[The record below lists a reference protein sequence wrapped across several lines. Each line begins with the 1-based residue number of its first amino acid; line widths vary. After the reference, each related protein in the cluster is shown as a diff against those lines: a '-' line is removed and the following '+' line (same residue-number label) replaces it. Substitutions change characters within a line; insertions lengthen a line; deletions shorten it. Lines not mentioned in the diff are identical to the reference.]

1 MQPLEQFHRYAIK
14 YQLSVTAVLLWQQV
28 YFTMSEKGSYT
39 KVQLSTSVLQALLQ
53 VTRSGLQG
61 ARQSLINKG
70 LLVIEQDEQ
79 QNIAYTLKLA
89 WIDLDIL
96 LARWEEN
103 HGKPLDET
111 GRKAMTEPL
120 AQPVY
125 QMEMP
130 DRTAKPGMDRALV
143 NESVQ
148 DWSAIGQTIDSTY
161 DWSAM
166 EQEHDNSYGWSVT
179 EQEKDDTYGWSTT
192 EQENDNTYGWSV
204 TEQEHDDSYGWSTVE
219 KNAATSNK
227 TNSDRKTGGQSTF
240 CKAMPAHYTGGDVL
254 LNGSYRKRLAQFI
267 EKYNSLDL
275 RGKLESWIAMR
286 QENGWT
292 LGSWGL
298 DTLLEK
304 LVMLGNGEIKVMAA
318 IVKQSLE
325 RRWKGFHKL
334 RMGGN
339 VSGEKLRQQ
348 EGQAGKAGWQQQN
361 GRPQNHGMGGKFVGG
376 ATDWD
381 LSFLEE

>member
-1 MQPLEQFHRYAIK
+1 
-14 YQLSVTAVLLWQQV
+14 
-28 YFTMSEKGSYT
+28 
-39 KVQLSTSVLQALLQ
+39 
-53 VTRSGLQG
+53 
-61 ARQSLINKG
+61 
-70 LLVIEQDEQ
+70 
-79 QNIAYTLKLA
+79 
-89 WIDLDIL
+89 
-96 LARWEEN
+96 
-103 HGKPLDET
+103 
-111 GRKAMTEPL
+111 
-120 AQPVY
+120 
-125 QMEMP
+125 
-130 DRTAKPGMDRALV
+130 MDRALV
-143 NESVQ
+143 NQSVQ
-148 DWSAIGQTIDSTY
+148 EQSAIEQTID
-161 DWSAM
+161 D
-166 EQEHDNSYGWSVT
+166 
-179 EQEKDDTYGWSTT
+179 
-192 EQENDNTYGWSV
+192 TYGWSV
-204 TEQEHDDSYGWSTVE
+204 TEQEHDNNYGWSATEQEKDNTYGWSVTEQKHDDSNGWPTVE
-219 KNAATSNK
+219 QNAVASND
-227 TNSDRKTGGQSTF
+227 NSNRKTGKQSTF
-240 CKAMPAHYTGGDVL
+240 SKAMPAHYTGGDVL
-254 LNGSYRKRLAQFI
+254 LNGSYRSRLAQFT

-348 EGQAGKAGWQQQN
+348 EAQTGKSGWQQQN
-361 GRPQNHGMGGKFVGG
+361 VRPQNHGMGGKFIG

>member
-1 MQPLEQFHRYAIK
+1 MMQPLEQFHRYAIK

-28 YFTMSEKGSYT
+28 YFMSSEKGSYT

-111 GRKAMTEPL
+111 GRKAMAEPL
-120 AQPVY
+120 AEPAY

-130 DRTAKPGMDRALV
+130 DRAAKPSMDRALAS
-143 NESVQ
+143 ESVQ
-148 DWSAIGQTIDSTY
+148 DWSA
-161 DWSAM
+161 M
-166 EQEHDNSYGWSVT
+166 EREHDDSYGWSVT
-179 EQEKDDTYGWSTT
+179 EQE
-192 EQENDNTYGWSV
+192 NDNTYGC
-204 TEQEHDDSYGWSTVE
+204 STVE
-219 KNAATSNK
+219 KNTATSKADSN
-227 TNSDRKTGGQSTF
+227 RKTGRQSTF

-254 LNGSYRKRLAQFI
+254 LNGSYRKRLAQFT

-325 RRWKGFHKL
+325 RRWKGFYKL

-339 VSGEKLRQQ
+339 VSGEKLRRQ

-361 GRPQNHGMGGKFVGG
+361 MRPQSSGMGGKFVGG

>member
-1 MQPLEQFHRYAIK
+1 MMQPLEQFHRYAIK

-28 YFTMSEKGSYT
+28 YFMSSEKGSYT

-111 GRKAMTEPL
+111 GRKAMAEPL
-120 AQPVY
+120 AEPAY

-130 DRTAKPGMDRALV
+130 DRAATPSMDKALV
-143 NESVQ
+143 NQSAQ
-148 DWSAIGQTIDSTY
+148 DQSAIEQTI
-161 DWSAM
+161 
-166 EQEHDNSYGWSVT
+166 
-179 EQEKDDTYGWSTT
+179 
-192 EQENDNTYGWSV
+192 DNTYGWSV
-204 TEQEHDDSYGWSTVE
+204 TEQKSNNNYGWSVTEQKHDDSYGWSATEQEKDNTYCWSVTEQKHDDSYGWPTVE
-219 KNAATSNK
+219 KNTATNK
-227 TNSDRKTGGQSTF
+227 TNSNRKTGKQSTF

-254 LNGSYRKRLAQFI
+254 LNGSYRKRLAQFT

-348 EGQAGKAGWQQQN
+348 EGQTGKSGWQQQN
-361 GRPQNHGMGGKFVGG
+361 VRPQSNGMGGKFVG

>member
-96 LARWEEN
+96 LTRWEEN

-111 GRKAMTEPL
+111 GRKAMAEPL
-120 AQPVY
+120 AEPAY

-130 DRTAKPGMDRALV
+130 DRAAKPSMDRALAS
-143 NESVQ
+143 ESVQ
-148 DWSAIGQTIDSTY
+148 DWSA
-161 DWSAM
+161 M
-166 EQEHDNSYGWSVT
+166 EREHDDSYGWSVT
-179 EQEKDDTYGWSTT
+179 EQE
-192 EQENDNTYGWSV
+192 NDNTYGC
-204 TEQEHDDSYGWSTVE
+204 STVE
-219 KNAATSNK
+219 KNTATSKADSN
-227 TNSDRKTGGQSTF
+227 RKTGRQSTF

-254 LNGSYRKRLAQFI
+254 LNGSYRKRLAQFT

>member
-103 HGKPLDET
+103 RGKPLDET
-111 GRKAMTEPL
+111 GRKAMAEPL
-120 AQPVY
+120 AEPAY

-130 DRTAKPGMDRALV
+130 DRAAKPGIDRALI
-143 NESVQ
+143 NESTQ
-148 DWSAIGQTIDSTY
+148 DQSASKQAI
-161 DWSAM
+161 
-166 EQEHDNSYGWSVT
+166 
-179 EQEKDDTYGWSTT
+179 
-192 EQENDNTYGWSV
+192 DNTYGWSA
-204 TEQEHDDSYGWSTVE
+204 TGQEHDDSYGWSAAE
-219 KNAATSNK
+219 QSNATSK
-227 TNSDRKTGGQSTF
+227 TNSNRKTGRQGTF
-240 CKAMPAHYTGGDVL
+240 CKAMPAHYTSGDVL
-254 LNGSYRKRLAQFI
+254 LNGSYRSRLAQFT

-304 LVMLGNGEIKVMAA
+304 LVMLGNGEIKAMAA

-348 EGQAGKAGWQQQN
+348 EGQTGKVSWQQQN
-361 GRPQNHGMGGKFVGG
+361 MRPQNHGMEVGNLWG
-376 ATDWD
+376 ERRIGI
-381 LSFLEE
+381 SHF

>member
-28 YFTMSEKGSYT
+28 YFMSSEKGSYT
-39 KVQLSTSVLQALLQ
+39 KMQLSTSVLQALLQ

-61 ARQSLINKG
+61 ARQSLINNG

-111 GRKAMTEPL
+111 GRKAMSEPL
-120 AQPVY
+120 AEPAY

-130 DRTAKPGMDRALV
+130 DRAAKPGMDRALV
-143 NESVQ
+143 NDATQ
-148 DWSAIGQTIDSTY
+148 DQSASKQAI
-161 DWSAM
+161 
-166 EQEHDNSYGWSVT
+166 
-179 EQEKDDTYGWSTT
+179 
-192 EQENDNTYGWSV
+192 DNTYGWSV
-204 TEQEHDDSYGWSTVE
+204 TEQEHDDTYGWSATEQEHDDTYGWSATEQEHDNTYGWSAMEQKHDDTYGWSTVE
-219 KNAATSNK
+219 QKNAASN
-227 TNSDRKTGGQSTF
+227 TNSNGKTGRQSTF
-240 CKAMPAHYTGGDVL
+240 RKAMPAHYTSGDVL
-254 LNGSYRKRLAQFI
+254 LNGSYRKRLAQFT

-318 IVKQSLE
+318 IVKQSLD

-348 EGQAGKAGWQQQN
+348 EAQTGKTSWQQQN
-361 GRPQNHGMGGKFVGG
+361 TRPQSNGMGGKFVGG

>member
-1 MQPLEQFHRYAIK
+1 M
-14 YQLSVTAVLLWQQV
+14 
-28 YFTMSEKGSYT
+28 
-39 KVQLSTSVLQALLQ
+39 
-53 VTRSGLQG
+53 
-61 ARQSLINKG
+61 
-70 LLVIEQDEQ
+70 
-79 QNIAYTLKLA
+79 
-89 WIDLDIL
+89 DIL

-111 GRKAMTEPL
+111 GRKAMAEPL
-120 AQPVY
+120 AEPAY

-130 DRTAKPGMDRALV
+130 DRAATPSMNRALV
-143 NESVQ
+143 NQSVQ
-148 DWSAIGQTIDSTY
+148 EQSAIEQTID
-161 DWSAM
+161 
-166 EQEHDNSYGWSVT
+166 NSDGWSVT
-179 EQEKDDTYGWSTT
+179 EQKHDDSNGWSTA
-192 EQENDNTYGWSV
+192 ENNT
-204 TEQEHDDSYGWSTVE
+204 
-219 KNAATSNK
+219 ATSKANF
-227 TNSDRKTGGQSTF
+227 NRKTGRQSTF

-254 LNGSYRKRLAQFI
+254 LNGSYRSRLAQFT

-348 EGQAGKAGWQQQN
+348 EGQTVKSGWKQQN
-361 GRPQNHGMGGKFVGG
+361 MRPQNHGMGGKFVG

>member
-1 MQPLEQFHRYAIK
+1 
-14 YQLSVTAVLLWQQV
+14 
-28 YFTMSEKGSYT
+28 
-39 KVQLSTSVLQALLQ
+39 
-53 VTRSGLQG
+53 
-61 ARQSLINKG
+61 
-70 LLVIEQDEQ
+70 
-79 QNIAYTLKLA
+79 
-89 WIDLDIL
+89 
-96 LARWEEN
+96 
-103 HGKPLDET
+103 
-111 GRKAMTEPL
+111 
-120 AQPVY
+120 
-125 QMEMP
+125 
-130 DRTAKPGMDRALV
+130 
-143 NESVQ
+143 
-148 DWSAIGQTIDSTY
+148 
-161 DWSAM
+161 
-166 EQEHDNSYGWSVT
+166 
-179 EQEKDDTYGWSTT
+179 
-192 EQENDNTYGWSV
+192 
-204 TEQEHDDSYGWSTVE
+204 
-219 KNAATSNK
+219 
-227 TNSDRKTGGQSTF
+227 
-240 CKAMPAHYTGGDVL
+240 MPAHYTGGDVL
-254 LNGSYRKRLAQFI
+254 LNGSYRSRLAQFT

-348 EGQAGKAGWQQQN
+348 EVQTVKSGWKQQN
-361 GRPQNHGMGGKFVGG
+361 VRPQSNGMGGKFVGG

>member
-28 YFTMSEKGSYT
+28 YFMSSEKGSYT

-111 GRKAMTEPL
+111 GRKAMAEPL
-120 AQPVY
+120 AEPAY

-130 DRTAKPGMDRALV
+130 DRAATPSMDKALV
-143 NESVQ
+143 NQSAQ
-148 DWSAIGQTIDSTY
+148 DQSAIEQTIDNT
-161 DWSAM
+161 
-166 EQEHDNSYGWSVT
+166 YGWSVT
-179 EQEKDDTYGWSTT
+179 EQKSNNNYGWSAT
-192 EQENDNTYGWSV
+192 EQEKDNTYGWSV
-204 TEQEHDDSYGWSTVE
+204 TEQEKDNTYCWSVTEQKHDNTCGWPTVE
-219 KNAATSNK
+219 QNAVASND
-227 TNSDRKTGGQSTF
+227 NSTRKTGKQSTF

-254 LNGSYRKRLAQFI
+254 LNGSYRSRLAQFT

-348 EGQAGKAGWQQQN
+348 EGQTGKSGWKQQN
-361 GRPQNHGMGGKFVGG
+361 MRPQNHGMGGKFVG

>member
-28 YFTMSEKGSYT
+28 YFMSSEKGSYT

-111 GRKAMTEPL
+111 GRKAMAEPL
-120 AQPVY
+120 AEPAY

-130 DRTAKPGMDRALV
+130 DRAVTPSMDRALV
-143 NESVQ
+143 SESGQ
-148 DWSAIGQTIDSTY
+148 DQSAIGQTID
-161 DWSAM
+161 
-166 EQEHDNSYGWSVT
+166 
-179 EQEKDDTYGWSTT
+179 
-192 EQENDNTYGWSV
+192 NTYSWSV
-204 TEQEHDDSYGWSTVE
+204 TEQEHDDTYGWPTVE
-219 KNAATSNK
+219 QNTATSK
-227 TNSDRKTGGQSTF
+227 ANSNRKTGRQSTF

-254 LNGSYRKRLAQFI
+254 LNGSYRKRLAQFT

-318 IVKQSLE
+318 IVKQSLD
-325 RRWKGFHKL
+325 RCWKGFHKL

-339 VSGEKLRQQ
+339 VSG
-348 EGQAGKAGWQQQN
+348 GKTAPTGRADGEIRMETTECAPAESWYGWKVCWSD
-361 GRPQNHGMGGKFVGG
+361 GLGFIVFRGVTG
-376 ATDWD
+376 
-381 LSFLEE
+381 LSFGWWSRELFMSLEQ

>member
-1 MQPLEQFHRYAIK
+1 M
-14 YQLSVTAVLLWQQV
+14 
-28 YFTMSEKGSYT
+28 
-39 KVQLSTSVLQALLQ
+39 QLSTSVLQALLQ

-61 ARQSLINKG
+61 ARQSLINNG

-111 GRKAMTEPL
+111 GRKVMSEPL
-120 AQPVY
+120 AEPAY
-125 QMEMP
+125 QMELP
-130 DRTAKPGMDRALV
+130 DRTAKPNMDRVLV
-143 NESVQ
+143 SESVQ
-148 DWSAIGQTIDSTY
+148 DWSAVGQMT
-161 DWSAM
+161 
-166 EQEHDNSYGWSVT
+166 
-179 EQEKDDTYGWSTT
+179 DDTYGWSTT
-192 EQENDNTYGWSV
+192 EQN
-204 TEQEHDDSYGWSTVE
+204 
-219 KNAATSNK
+219 NAASN
-227 TNSDRKTGGQSTF
+227 TNSNGKTGRQSTF
-240 CKAMPAHYTGGDVL
+240 RKAIPAHYTSGDVL
-254 LNGSYRKRLAQFI
+254 LNGSYRSRLAQFT

-318 IVKQSLE
+318 IVKQSLD

-348 EGQAGKAGWQQQN
+348 EAQTGKVSWNWQQQN
-361 GRPQNHGMGGKFVGG
+361 TRPQSNGMGGKFIG

>member
-28 YFTMSEKGSYT
+28 YFMSSEKGSYT

-96 LARWEEN
+96 LTRWEEN

-111 GRKAMTEPL
+111 GRKAMAEPL
-120 AQPVY
+120 AEPAY

-130 DRTAKPGMDRALV
+130 DRAATPSMDKALV
-143 NESVQ
+143 NQSAQEQ
-148 DWSAIGQTIDSTY
+148 SAIEQTI
-161 DWSAM
+161 
-166 EQEHDNSYGWSVT
+166 DNSYGWSVT
-179 EQEKDDTYGWSTT
+179 EQKHDDNYGWPTV
-192 EQENDNTYGWSV
+192 G
-204 TEQEHDDSYGWSTVE
+204 QEHDNNYGWSTVE
-219 KNAATSNK
+219 QNAVASND
-227 TNSDRKTGGQSTF
+227 NSTRKTGRQSTF

-254 LNGSYRKRLAQFI
+254 LNGSYRKRLAQFT

-348 EGQAGKAGWQQQN
+348 EGQTGKSGWKQQN
-361 GRPQNHGMGGKFVGG
+361 MRPQNHGMGGKFMG

>member
-1 MQPLEQFHRYAIK
+1 MMQPLEQFHRYAIK

-96 LARWEEN
+96 LTRWEEN

-130 DRTAKPGMDRALV
+130 DRAAKPSMDRALAS
-143 NESVQ
+143 ESVQ
-148 DWSAIGQTIDSTY
+148 DQSAIGQTID
-161 DWSAM
+161 
-166 EQEHDNSYGWSVT
+166 
-179 EQEKDDTYGWSTT
+179 DTYGWSA
-192 EQENDNTYGWSV
+192 
-204 TEQEHDDSYGWSTVE
+204 TEQEHDDSYGWSAVE
-219 KNAATSNK
+219 NNTAASK
-227 TNSDRKTGGQSTF
+227 TNSNRKTGRQSTF

-254 LNGSYRKRLAQFI
+254 LNGSYRKRLAQFT

>member
-28 YFTMSEKGSYT
+28 YFMSSEKGSYT

-111 GRKAMTEPL
+111 GRKAMAEPL
-120 AQPVY
+120 AEPAY

-130 DRTAKPGMDRALV
+130 DRATTPSMDKALV
-143 NESVQ
+143 NQSAQ
-148 DWSAIGQTIDSTY
+148 DQSAIEQTIDNT
-161 DWSAM
+161 
-166 EQEHDNSYGWSVT
+166 YGWSVT
-179 EQEKDDTYGWSTT
+179 EQKSNNNYGWSAT
-192 EQENDNTYGWSV
+192 EQEKDNTYGWSV
-204 TEQEHDDSYGWSTVE
+204 TEQEKDNTYCWSVTEQKHDDSNGWSTAE
-219 KNAATSNK
+219 NNTATSKANF
-227 TNSDRKTGGQSTF
+227 NRKTGRQSTF

-254 LNGSYRKRLAQFI
+254 LNGSYRSRLAQFT

-348 EGQAGKAGWQQQN
+348 EGQTGKSGWKQQN
-361 GRPQNHGMGGKFVGG
+361 MRPQNHGMGGKFVG

>member
-1 MQPLEQFHRYAIK
+1 MLSARSRASERNKATKAEQNHQHTGKGGNTMMQPLEQFHRYAIK

-111 GRKAMTEPL
+111 GRKAMAEPL
-120 AQPVY
+120 AEPAY

-130 DRTAKPGMDRALV
+130 DRAAKLGIDRALI
-143 NESVQ
+143 NESTQ
-148 DWSAIGQTIDSTY
+148 DQSAIGQTI
-161 DWSAM
+161 
-166 EQEHDNSYGWSVT
+166 
-179 EQEKDDTYGWSTT
+179 DDTYGWSTT

-219 KNAATSNK
+219 KMLQQVIKPTPTEKPA
-227 TNSDRKTGGQSTF
+227 D
-240 CKAMPAHYTGGDVL
+240 KAPSV
-254 LNGSYRKRLAQFI
+254 RLCQLIILA
-267 EKYNSLDL
+267 
-275 RGKLESWIAMR
+275 
-286 QENGWT
+286 
-292 LGSWGL
+292 
-298 DTLLEK
+298 
-304 LVMLGNGEIKVMAA
+304 VMYC
-318 IVKQSLE
+318 
-325 RRWKGFHKL
+325 
-334 RMGGN
+334 
-339 VSGEKLRQQ
+339 
-348 EGQAGKAGWQQQN
+348 
-361 GRPQNHGMGGKFVGG
+361 
-376 ATDWD
+376 
-381 LSFLEE
+381 

>member
-1 MQPLEQFHRYAIK
+1 MMQPLEQFHRYAIK

-96 LARWEEN
+96 LTRWEEN

-130 DRTAKPGMDRALV
+130 DRAAKPSMDRALI
-143 NESVQ
+143 NDATQ
-148 DWSAIGQTIDSTY
+148 DQSASKQAIDNT
-161 DWSAM
+161 
-166 EQEHDNSYGWSVT
+166 YGWSAT
-179 EQEKDDTYGWSTT
+179 GQEKDD
-192 EQENDNTYGWSV
+192 TYGWSV
-204 TEQEHDDSYGWSTVE
+204 TEQEHDDSYGWS
-219 KNAATSNK
+219 ATEQSNVASK
-227 TNSDRKTGGQSTF
+227 DNSNRKTG
-240 CKAMPAHYTGGDVL
+240 
-254 LNGSYRKRLAQFI
+254 R
-267 EKYNSLDL
+267 
-275 RGKLESWIAMR
+275 
-286 QENGWT
+286 
-292 LGSWGL
+292 
-298 DTLLEK
+298 
-304 LVMLGNGEIKVMAA
+304 
-318 IVKQSLE
+318 
-325 RRWKGFHKL
+325 
-334 RMGGN
+334 
-339 VSGEKLRQQ
+339 
-348 EGQAGKAGWQQQN
+348 
-361 GRPQNHGMGGKFVGG
+361 
-376 ATDWD
+376 
-381 LSFLEE
+381 

>member
-111 GRKAMTEPL
+111 GRKAMAEPL
-120 AQPVY
+120 AEPAY

-130 DRTAKPGMDRALV
+130 DRAAKPGMDRALI
-143 NESVQ
+143 NESTQ
-148 DWSAIGQTIDSTY
+148 DQSASKQTIDNT
-161 DWSAM
+161 
-166 EQEHDNSYGWSVT
+166 YGWSATGQENDDTYGWSDT
-179 EQEKDDTYGWSTT
+179 EQENDDTYGWSTV
-192 EQENDNTYGWSV
+192 EQNAVTSKDN
-204 TEQEHDDSYGWSTVE
+204 
-219 KNAATSNK
+219 SN
-227 TNSDRKTGGQSTF
+227 RKTGRQSTF

-254 LNGSYRKRLAQFI
+254 LNGSYRKRLAQFT

-348 EGQAGKAGWQQQN
+348 EGQTGKAGWQQQN
-361 GRPQNHGMGGKFVGG
+361 VRPQNHGMGGKFVG

>member
-1 MQPLEQFHRYAIK
+1 MMQPLEQFHRYAIK

-111 GRKAMTEPL
+111 GRKAMAEPL
-120 AQPVY
+120 AEPAY

-130 DRTAKPGMDRALV
+130 DRAAKPSMDRALAS
-143 NESVQ
+143 ESVQ
-148 DWSAIGQTIDSTY
+148 DWSA
-161 DWSAM
+161 M
-166 EQEHDNSYGWSVT
+166 ER
-179 EQEKDDTYGWSTT
+179 
-192 EQENDNTYGWSV
+192 
-204 TEQEHDDSYGWSTVE
+204 EHDDSYGWSTVE

-254 LNGSYRKRLAQFI
+254 LNGSYRKRLAQFT

-361 GRPQNHGMGGKFVGG
+361 MRPQSSGMGGKFVGG

>member
-28 YFTMSEKGSYT
+28 YFMSSEKGSYT

-111 GRKAMTEPL
+111 GRKAMAEPL
-120 AQPVY
+120 AEPAY

-130 DRTAKPGMDRALV
+130 DRAATPSMDKALV
-143 NESVQ
+143 NQSAQ
-148 DWSAIGQTIDSTY
+148 DQSAIEQTI
-161 DWSAM
+161 
-166 EQEHDNSYGWSVT
+166 
-179 EQEKDDTYGWSTT
+179 
-192 EQENDNTYGWSV
+192 DNTYGWSV
-204 TEQEHDDSYGWSTVE
+204 TEQKSNNNYGWSVTEQKHDDSYGWSATEQEKDNTYGWSVMEQKHDNTCGWPTVE
-219 KNAATSNK
+219 QHTATSK
-227 TNSDRKTGGQSTF
+227 ANSTRTTGKPSTF

-254 LNGSYRKRLAQFI
+254 LNGSYRSRLAQFT

-275 RGKLESWIAMR
+275 RGKLESWITMR

-304 LVMLGNGEIKVMAA
+304 LVMLGNGEIKMMAA

-348 EGQAGKAGWQQQN
+348 EAQTGKSGWQQQN
-361 GRPQNHGMGGKFVGG
+361 MRPQNHGMGGKFVGG

>member
-111 GRKAMTEPL
+111 GRKAMAEPL
-120 AQPVY
+120 AEPAY
-125 QMEMP
+125 QMELP
-130 DRTAKPGMDRALV
+130 DRAAKPSMDRALV
-143 NESVQ
+143 SESVQ
-148 DWSAIGQTIDSTY
+148 DQSAIGQTINDT
-161 DWSAM
+161 
-166 EQEHDNSYGWSVT
+166 YGWSVT
-179 EQEKDDTYGWSTT
+179 EQEHDDSYGWSVT

-254 LNGSYRKRLAQFI
+254 LNGSYRKRLAQFT

-361 GRPQNHGMGGKFVGG
+361 MRPQNHGMGGKFVGG

>member
-1 MQPLEQFHRYAIK
+1 MMQPLEQFHRYAIK

-96 LARWEEN
+96 LTRWEEN

-111 GRKAMTEPL
+111 GRKAMAEPL
-120 AQPVY
+120 AEPAY

-130 DRTAKPGMDRALV
+130 DRAAKPGMERALAS
-143 NESVQ
+143 ESVQ
-148 DWSAIGQTIDSTY
+148 DQSASKQAID
-161 DWSAM
+161 
-166 EQEHDNSYGWSVT
+166 N
-179 EQEKDDTYGWSTT
+179 TYGWSTT
-192 EQENDNTYGWSV
+192 EPKHDNTYGWFATEQKNDNTYDWSA
-204 TEQEHDDSYGWSTVE
+204 TEQEHDDTYGWSTVE
-219 KNAATSNK
+219 KNTATNK
-227 TNSDRKTGGQSTF
+227 TNSNRETGRQSTF

-254 LNGSYRKRLAQFI
+254 LNGSYRKRLAQFT
-267 EKYNSLDL
+267 EKYNSLEL

-348 EGQAGKAGWQQQN
+348 EGQTGKANWQQRN
-361 GRPQNHGMGGKFVGG
+361 MRPQNHGMGGKFVGG

>member
-1 MQPLEQFHRYAIK
+1 MMQPLEQFHRYAIK

-28 YFTMSEKGSYT
+28 YFMSSEKGSYT

-111 GRKAMTEPL
+111 GRKAMAEPL
-120 AQPVY
+120 AEPAY

-130 DRTAKPGMDRALV
+130 DRAAKPSMDRALV
-143 NESVQ
+143 NQSVQ
-148 DWSAIGQTIDSTY
+148 EQSAIEQTID
-161 DWSAM
+161 D
-166 EQEHDNSYGWSVT
+166 
-179 EQEKDDTYGWSTT
+179 
-192 EQENDNTYGWSV
+192 TYGWSV
-204 TEQEHDDSYGWSTVE
+204 TEQKSDNNYGWSTVE
-219 KNAATSNK
+219 QNAATSKANF
-227 TNSDRKTGGQSTF
+227 NRKTGRQSTF

-254 LNGSYRKRLAQFI
+254 LNGSYRKRLAQFT

-348 EGQAGKAGWQQQN
+348 EGQTGKSGWKQQN
-361 GRPQNHGMGGKFVGG
+361 MRPQNHGMGGKFVG

>member
-96 LARWEEN
+96 LTRWEEN

-111 GRKAMTEPL
+111 GRKAMAEPL
-120 AQPVY
+120 AQPAY
-125 QMEMP
+125 QMELP
-130 DRTAKPGMDRALV
+130 DRAGKANMDRALV
-143 NESVQ
+143 SESVQ
-148 DWSAIGQTIDSTY
+148 DWSVTEQENDST
-161 DWSAM
+161 
-166 EQEHDNSYGWSVT
+166 YGWSVT
-179 EQEKDDTYGWSTT
+179 EQEH
-192 EQENDNTYGWSV
+192 DNTYGWSV

-254 LNGSYRKRLAQFI
+254 LNGSYRKRLAQFT

-348 EGQAGKAGWQQQN
+348 EGQAGKAGWQQRN
-361 GRPQNHGMGGKFVGG
+361 VRPQNHGMGGKFVG

>member
-111 GRKAMTEPL
+111 GRKAMAEPL
-120 AQPVY
+120 AEPAY

-130 DRTAKPGMDRALV
+130 DRAAKPSMDRALAS
-143 NESVQ
+143 ESVQ
-148 DWSAIGQTIDSTY
+148 DWSA
-161 DWSAM
+161 M
-166 EQEHDNSYGWSVT
+166 EREHDDSYGWSVT
-179 EQEKDDTYGWSTT
+179 EQE
-192 EQENDNTYGWSV
+192 NDNTYGC
-204 TEQEHDDSYGWSTVE
+204 STVE
-219 KNAATSNK
+219 KNTATSKADSN
-227 TNSDRKTGGQSTF
+227 RKTGRQSTF

-254 LNGSYRKRLAQFI
+254 LNGSYRKRLAQFT

-325 RRWKGFHKL
+325 RRWKGFYKL

-339 VSGEKLRQQ
+339 VSGEKLRRQ

-361 GRPQNHGMGGKFVGG
+361 VCPQSNGMGGKFVGG

>member
-111 GRKAMTEPL
+111 GRKAMAEPL
-120 AQPVY
+120 AEPAY

-130 DRTAKPGMDRALV
+130 DRAAKPSMDRALI
-143 NESVQ
+143 NDATQ
-148 DWSAIGQTIDSTY
+148 DQSASKQAIDNT
-161 DWSAM
+161 
-166 EQEHDNSYGWSVT
+166 YGWSAT
-179 EQEKDDTYGWSTT
+179 GQEKDD
-192 EQENDNTYGWSV
+192 TYGWSV
-204 TEQEHDDSYGWSTVE
+204 TEQEHDNNYGWSTVE
-219 KNAATSNK
+219 NNTAASK
-227 TNSDRKTGGQSTF
+227 TISDRKTGRQSAF

-254 LNGSYRKRLAQFI
+254 LNGSYHKRLAQFT

>member
-1 MQPLEQFHRYAIK
+1 M
-14 YQLSVTAVLLWQQV
+14 S
-28 YFTMSEKGSYT
+28 SEKGSYT

-53 VTRSGLQG
+53 VTRSGLQR

-103 HGKPLDET
+103 HGKPLDGT
-111 GRKAMTEPL
+111 GRKAMAEPL
-120 AQPVY
+120 AEPTY

-143 NESVQ
+143 NQSVQ
-148 DWSAIGQTIDSTY
+148 EQSAIEQTI
-161 DWSAM
+161 
-166 EQEHDNSYGWSVT
+166 
-179 EQEKDDTYGWSTT
+179 DDTYGWSVA
-192 EQENDNTYGWSV
+192 EQENDDTYGWSV

-219 KNAATSNK
+219 QNTATSKANF
-227 TNSDRKTGGQSTF
+227 NRKTGRQSTF
-240 CKAMPAHYTGGDVL
+240 SKAMPAHYTGGDVL
-254 LNGSYRKRLAQFI
+254 LNGSYRSRLAQFT
-267 EKYNSLDL
+267 EQYNSLDL

-318 IVKQSLE
+318 IVKQSLD

-348 EGQAGKAGWQQQN
+348 EGQTGKSGWKQQN
-361 GRPQNHGMGGKFVGG
+361 VRPQNHGMGGKFIG

>member
-1 MQPLEQFHRYAIK
+1 MMQPLEQFHRYAIK

-111 GRKAMTEPL
+111 GRKAMAEPL
-120 AQPVY
+120 AEPAY

-130 DRTAKPGMDRALV
+130 DRAAKLGIDRALI
-143 NESVQ
+143 NESTQ
-148 DWSAIGQTIDSTY
+148 DQSASKQAI
-161 DWSAM
+161 
-166 EQEHDNSYGWSVT
+166 
-179 EQEKDDTYGWSTT
+179 
-192 EQENDNTYGWSV
+192 DNTYGWSATGQEHDDSYGWSA
-204 TEQEHDDSYGWSTVE
+204 TEQEHDDSYGWSVTEQENDNTYGCSTVE
-219 KNAATSNK
+219 KNTATSKADSN
-227 TNSDRKTGGQSTF
+227 RKTGRQSTF
-240 CKAMPAHYTGGDVL
+240 CKAMPAHYTSGDVL
-254 LNGSYRKRLAQFI
+254 LNGSYRKRLAQFT

-361 GRPQNHGMGGKFVGG
+361 VCPQSNGMGGKFVGG

>member
-96 LARWEEN
+96 LTRWEEN

-111 GRKAMTEPL
+111 GRKAMAEPL
-120 AQPVY
+120 AEPAY

-130 DRTAKPGMDRALV
+130 DRIAKPGMDRALV
-143 NESVQ
+143 NDATQ
-148 DWSAIGQTIDSTY
+148 DQSAIGQTIDDT
-161 DWSAM
+161 
-166 EQEHDNSYGWSVT
+166 YGWSVT
-179 EQEKDDTYGWSTT
+179 EQEKDDTYGWSVA
-192 EQENDNTYGWSV
+192 EQENDNTYGWSA
-204 TEQEHDDSYGWSTVE
+204 TEQEHDDSYGRATVE
-219 KNAATSNK
+219 QSAVTSKADSN
-227 TNSDRKTGGQSTF
+227 RKTGRQSTF

-254 LNGSYRKRLAQFI
+254 LNGSYRKRLAQFT

-318 IVKQSLE
+318 IVKQSLD
-325 RRWKGFHKL
+325 RCWKGFHKL

-348 EGQAGKAGWQQQN
+348 EAQIGKSGWQQN
-361 GRPQNHGMGGKFVGG
+361 MRPQSNGMGGKFVGG

>member
-39 KVQLSTSVLQALLQ
+39 KMQLSTSVLQALLQ

-61 ARQSLINKG
+61 ARQSLINNG

-111 GRKAMTEPL
+111 GRKAMAEPL
-120 AQPVY
+120 AQPIY

-130 DRTAKPGMDRALV
+130 DRTAKPGMDRALAS
-143 NESVQ
+143 ESVQ
-148 DWSAIGQTIDSTY
+148 DWSATGQTIDDTY
-161 DWSAM
+161 GWFVT
-166 EQEHDNSYGWSVT
+166 EQEHDN
-179 EQEKDDTYGWSTT
+179 TYGWAAM
-192 EQENDNTYGWSV
+192 EQENDDTYGWSV
-204 TEQEHDDSYGWSTVE
+204 TEQKHDDSYGWSTVE
-219 KNAATSNK
+219 TNTAVSKADSN
-227 TNSDRKTGGQSTF
+227 RKTGRQSTF
-240 CKAMPAHYTGGDVL
+240 CKAMPAHYTGGDIL
-254 LNGSYRKRLAQFI
+254 LNGSYRKRLAQFT
-267 EKYNSLDL
+267 ERYNSLDL

-348 EGQAGKAGWQQQN
+348 EGQTRKAGWQQQN
-361 GRPQNHGMGGKFVGG
+361 VRPQNHGMGGKFVG

>member
-28 YFTMSEKGSYT
+28 YFMSSEKGSYT
-39 KVQLSTSVLQALLQ
+39 KMQLSTSVLQALLQ

-61 ARQSLINKG
+61 ARQSLINNG

-111 GRKAMTEPL
+111 GRKAMAEPL
-120 AQPVY
+120 AEPAY

-130 DRTAKPGMDRALV
+130 DGTAKPGMDRALA
-143 NESVQ
+143 NDATQ
-148 DWSAIGQTIDSTY
+148 DQSAIGQTIDDT
-161 DWSAM
+161 
-166 EQEHDNSYGWSVT
+166 YGWSVT
-179 EQEKDDTYGWSTT
+179 EQEKDDTYGWSVT
-192 EQENDNTYGWSV
+192 EQEKDDTYGWSA
-204 TEQEHDDSYGWSTVE
+204 TEQS
-219 KNAATSNK
+219 NAASNV
-227 TNSDRKTGGQSTF
+227 NSNRKTGRQSTF
-240 CKAMPAHYTGGDVL
+240 CKAMPTHYTSGDVL
-254 LNGSYRKRLAQFI
+254 LNGSYRSRLAQFT

-339 VSGEKLRQQ
+339 VSGEKLRRQ
-348 EGQAGKAGWQQQN
+348 EGQTGKAGWQQQN
-361 GRPQNHGMGGKFVGG
+361 VRPQNHGMGGKFVGG

>member
-1 MQPLEQFHRYAIK
+1 MMQPLEQFHRYAIK

-70 LLVIEQDEQ
+70 LLIIEQDEQ

-111 GRKAMTEPL
+111 GRKAMAEPL
-120 AQPVY
+120 AEPAY

-130 DRTAKPGMDRALV
+130 DRAAKPSMDRALAS
-143 NESVQ
+143 ESVQ
-148 DWSAIGQTIDSTY
+148 DWSA
-161 DWSAM
+161 M
-166 EQEHDNSYGWSVT
+166 EREHDDSYGWSVT
-179 EQEKDDTYGWSTT
+179 EQE
-192 EQENDNTYGWSV
+192 NDNTYGC
-204 TEQEHDDSYGWSTVE
+204 STVE
-219 KNAATSNK
+219 KNTATSKADSN
-227 TNSDRKTGGQSTF
+227 RKTGRQSTF

-254 LNGSYRKRLAQFI
+254 LNGSYRKRLAQFT

>member
-103 HGKPLDET
+103 HGKSLDET
-111 GRKAMTEPL
+111 GRKAMAEPL

-125 QMEMP
+125 QMELP
-130 DRTAKPGMDRALV
+130 DRKAKPNMDRVLV
-143 NESVQ
+143 SESIQ
-148 DWSAIGQTIDSTY
+148 DWSVTEQENDST
-161 DWSAM
+161 
-166 EQEHDNSYGWSVT
+166 YGWSVT
-179 EQEKDDTYGWSTT
+179 EQEH
-192 EQENDNTYGWSV
+192 DNTYGWSV
-204 TEQEHDDSYGWSTVE
+204 TEQENDNTYGCSTVE
-219 KNAATSNK
+219 KNTATSKADSN
-227 TNSDRKTGGQSTF
+227 RKTDRQNTF

-254 LNGSYRKRLAQFI
+254 LNGSYRKRLAQFT
-267 EKYNSLDL
+267 EQYNSLDL

-318 IVKQSLE
+318 IVKQSLD
-325 RRWKGFHKL
+325 RSWKGFHKL

-348 EGQAGKAGWQQQN
+348 EGQTGKVGWQQQN
-361 GRPQNHGMGGKFVGG
+361 VRLQSSGMGGKFVGG

>member
-28 YFTMSEKGSYT
+28 YFTMSEKGNYT

-111 GRKAMTEPL
+111 GRKTMAEPL

-130 DRTAKPGMDRALV
+130 DRTAKPSMDRALE
-143 NESVQ
+143 NDATQ
-148 DWSAIGQTIDSTY
+148 DQSAIGQTID
-161 DWSAM
+161 
-166 EQEHDNSYGWSVT
+166 
-179 EQEKDDTYGWSTT
+179 DTYGWSAT

-204 TEQEHDDSYGWSTVE
+204 TEQEHDDSYGWSAVE
-219 KNAATSNK
+219 QNAVTSK
-227 TNSDRKTGGQSTF
+227 TNSNRKTGRQSTF
-240 CKAMPAHYTGGDVL
+240 YKAMPAHYTSGDVL
-254 LNGSYRKRLAQFI
+254 LNGSYRKRLAQFT

-348 EGQAGKAGWQQQN
+348 EGQAGKTGWQQQN
-361 GRPQNHGMGGKFVGG
+361 GRPQNHGMGGKFVG